1 MSLHWKVMTDA
12 INQIKS
18 VPRMLQDLVFKTR
31 NTNPADTIEVDVIVG
46 NETLAPFV
54 TDVEGGRQIAGTSRK
69 ERVIKTPRIR
79 PKKTLTAKDLYT
91 ERGEGV
97 MPYVP
102 NGASSVAAAR
112 EEKVAKEMKDL
123 RNTIDRRIEW
133 MCAQAL
139 TGTLTVTQDN
149 IAFAVDYNM
158 PAAHKIVLAG
168 ADQWDETTADVKAN
182 MTTAADLIQDA
193 LGIPADTVIC
203 GKDAAAALL
212 NRVAE
217 DKWFYENS
225 PRLDPLG
232 GFRWEASPSFL
243 GRAGGLAFYRYGD
256 TYDDAGTPTN
266 FIAADK
272 VYVIATNARLSI
284 EFGNILDLKAGANVM
299 AEYFS
304 KSWEVEDPSV
314 MYMLAESRPLP
325 VLWQPE
331 AVVEIDVV

>member
-12 INQIKS
+12 INQIKA
-18 VPRMLQDLVFKTR
+18 VPRLLQDLVFKDR

-54 TDVEGGRQIAGTSRK
+54 TDVEGGRPIAGTSRK

-79 PKKTLTAKDLYT
+79 PKKSLTAKDLYT
-91 ERGEGV
+91 ERGAGV
-97 MPYVP
+97 PPYVP
-102 NGASSVAAAR
+102 NGAGSLEAAK
-112 EEKVAKEMKDL
+112 EEKVARELKDL
-123 RNTIDRRIEW
+123 RDTIDRRIEW

-149 IAFAVDYNM
+149 IAFTVDYLV
-158 PAAHKIVLAG
+158 PAAHKITLAAG
-168 ADQWDETTADVKAN
+168 DRWNETTADVKAN
-182 MTTAADLIQDA
+182 ITTAADLIKDA
-193 LGIPADTVIC
+193 IGIPADLVIC
-203 GKDAAAALL
+203 GKDAAASLL
-212 NRVAE
+212 ARVTD

-225 PRLDPLG
+225 ARLDPLG

-243 GRAGGLAFYRYGD
+243 GRAGGLDFYRYGD
-256 TYDDAGTPTN
+256 TYDDGGSPAD
-266 FIAADK
+266 FIGADK
-272 VYVIATNARLSI
+272 VYVIATNARISI

-299 AEYFS
+299 AEYFA
-304 KSWEVEDPSV
+304 KTWEVEDPSV

-331 AVVEIDVV
+331 AVVELDVQ